1 MYFSLEMTSTRVVVL
16 NILLYV
22 ALHSVR
28 ILRDL
33 GRTSLILFPSQALRS
48 FLITWSSKVESIQ
61 GNIRGSIRGS
71 RNFCLTCARAQ
82 VVLRLMAF
90 AADYD
95 VQPLLRTLIFSTLQ
109 TDDSLREKKKGCLI
123 GLSISY
129 ITVY

>member
-1 MYFSLEMTSTRVVVL
+1 MISTRVVVL

-61 GNIRGSIRGS
+61 GNIRGS

-95 VQPLLRTLIFSTLQ
+95 VQPLLRTLIFSALQ
-109 TDDSLREKKKGCLI
+109 TDDSLREKKK
-123 GLSISY
+123 
-129 ITVY
+129 VA